1 MKFDNELQTKL
12 YRGFIQGQALV
23 KATSWVD
30 NFAGWFDRVRESFS
44 YKEVQFE
51 TFCPPVKTS

>member
-1 MKFDNELQTKL
+1 MKLDNELQTKL
-12 YRGFIQGQALV
+12 YRGFIQGQALG

-30 NFAGWFDRVRESFS
+30 NFAGWFDRVRES
-44 YKEVQFE
+44 YKEVQFK